1 MVFLQY
7 YLTAHILQKKNKEM
21 IKRVILGLL
30 WVSGH

>member
-7 YLTAHILQKKNKEM
+7 YLTAHILQRKKEM

-30 WVSGH
+30 RVSGH